1 MIRKDINE
9 NSKIITGNPHFPVML
24 SEIIQ
29 ISSPKEGGLFIDC
42 TFGGGGYSKEILKFK
57 KTNVIAIDRD
67 ESVVSI
73 GKKFEKKFYKR
84 FKFIKLKFSQ
94 INTIVN
100 GYVDIIIFDLGIS
113 SIQINDLKR
122 GFSFKSKDKLDMSM
136 GLSNISAQDVVNNL
150 SESQLKL
157 IIKVLGEEREA
168 AIIAKNIVKARIKK
182 KLQQL
187 MNW

>member
-24 SEIIQ
+24 SEIIK

-84 FKFIKLKFSQ
+84 FKFIK
-94 INTIVN
+94 
-100 GYVDIIIFDLGIS
+100 S
-113 SIQINDLKR
+113 S
-122 GFSFKSKDKLDMSM
+122 
-136 GLSNISAQDVVNNL
+136 SA
-150 SESQLKL
+150 
-157 IIKVLGEEREA
+157 R
-168 AIIAKNIVKARIKK
+168 
-182 KLQQL
+182 
-187 MNW
+187 